1 MVRKSLNRT
10 ITELYKDDA
19 GKILA
24 ITLDPVLEH
33 QMASTLR
40 QEGESLVLALPADMA
55 IDLSKKVAQTWK
67 TAMDKGREKIVL
79 LCDSKLRAPLAVM
92 LARTVPPLLV
102 IAYDEIVLGTDV
114 EPIETIS
121 IGTSELNAQ
130 QEQEFAGVTR

>member
-1 MVRKSLNRT
+1 
-10 ITELYKDDA
+10 
-19 GKILA
+19 
-24 ITLDPVLEH
+24 
-33 QMASTLR
+33 
-40 QEGESLVLALPADMA
+40 
-55 IDLSKKVAQTWK
+55 
-67 TAMDKGREKIVL
+67 
-79 LCDSKLRAPLAVM
+79 M